1 MAESS
6 TKTLHSNLIGGATF
20 SSATNEIERP
30 GHPLTRLRP
39 QTSQVL
45 EILIANAGNT
55 ISKDE
60 LIEMVWRDTHVTDDS
75 LVQCISEIRKA
86 LGPSDA
92 KLLRTIS
99 GKGYRLETTDRPE
112 EVKPTHRRIQ
122 VIAGFVVLC
131 CIVLAFFM
139 WPRQSLQT
147 APQTIAVLPFTNM
160 SGSDDQAYFSDG
172 VTEDLIIGLSKI
184 SDLRVISRGASFAVA
199 RDTDNILELAKT
211 LNVQYILE
219 GSVRR
224 HSGTLRVSAALVDGT
239 TGANLW
245 AERYEGAEEEI
256 FTFQEKLLTDLL
268 RSLSVRLSENERT
281 RLGIFGTQDVNAH
294 DAYLRG
300 VSLEHRFTSE
310 TNLTAEIALKEAIR
324 IDPNFAAAHA
334 HLAQVYSYRVE
345 NRWTEWPEETA
356 DAAFAAANRALA
368 LDDTLPYAY
377 FSLGRLYSRSFAPD
391 GDKSITAFN
400 RAISLDPNYVDA
412 RVFLANVLIFNGR
425 ANEALPLIAEAMERH
440 PLPPFWYFQAEGMA
454 QYFLGSFEEA
464 EAALIQAR
472 DQNPTAPYPYRFL
485 MATYGQLGQLDEAEW
500 MAMEYEALGR
510 QANISA
516 LMETAS
522 IQDDV
527 YRQIFLQGFELAG
540 IPSE

>member
-1 MAESS
+1 MSESL
-6 TKTLHSNLIGGATF
+6 TKKLHLSGVGEASFNP
-20 SSATNEIERP
+20 ATNEIERP
-30 GHPLTRLRP
+30 GHTPTRLRP

-45 EILIANAGNT
+45 EVLIANVGNT
-55 ISKDE
+55 ISKDD
-60 LIEMVWRDTHVTDDS
+60 LIETVWRNTHVTDDS

-86 LGPSDA
+86 LGPTNA
-92 KLLRTIS
+92 RLLRTIPR
-99 GKGYRLETTDRPE
+99 KGYRLEITPRIDG
-112 EVKPTHRRIQ
+112 VKPRRRRVQ
-122 VIAGFVVLC
+122 VIAGFVLLC
-131 CIVLAFFM
+131 CIIVALFI
-139 WPRQSLQT
+139 WSQRPLQ
-147 APQTIAVLPFTNM
+147 AAQQTIAVLPFTNM
-160 SGSDDQAYFSDG
+160 SNSDDQGYFSDG
-172 VTEDLIIGLSKI
+172 VTEDLIIGLSKV

-199 RDTDNILELAKT
+199 RDTDNILELAKL

-224 HSGTLRVSAALVDGT
+224 HAGTLLVSAALVDGA

-245 AERYEGAEEEI
+245 VEKYEGVEDEI
-256 FTFQEKLLTDLL
+256 FAFQERLLTDLL
-268 RSLSVRLSENERT
+268 RSLSVRLSENERA
-281 RLGIFGTQDVNAH
+281 RLGIFGTQDIAAH

-310 TNLTAEIALKEAIR
+310 TNLAAEIALKEAIR
-324 IDPNFAAAHA
+324 IDPNFATAHA

-345 NRWTEWPEETA
+345 NRWTEWPDETV
-356 DAAFAAANRALA
+356 DAAFAAANKALT

-391 GDKSITAFN
+391 GDKSIAAFN

-412 RVFLANVLIFNGR
+412 RVFLANVLIFNGQ
-425 ANEALPLIAEAMERH
+425 ANEALTLIAEAMERH

-454 QYFLGSFEEA
+454 QYFLGNFKEA
-464 EAALIQAR
+464 ETALVRAR

-485 MATYGQLGQLDEAEW
+485 MATYGQLGQPDEADW

-510 QANISA
+510 QATITA
-516 LMETAS
+516 LMETVAV
-522 IQDDV
+522 QDGV
-527 YRQIFLQGFELAG
+527 YRQLFRHGFELAG